1 MNPLP
6 FIVAAYA
13 VIVGGLGAYVVAL
26 WRRLARARAE
36 LDQAAPSADPPP
48 DDG

>member
-13 VIVGGLGAYVVAL
+13 VIVGGTGAYALLL
-26 WRRLARARAE
+26 WRRLARARRE
-36 LDQAAPSADPPP
+36 LDASVPDVDPPRE
-48 DDG
+48 DG